1 MAESNGSPPV
11 DPDEEKEEIVV
22 PTQPVHVFLLAGQS
36 NMAGRGVLA
45 DDATTREAPALDD
58 RIFVWKD
65 GAWVAPAHH
74 PLHSDKDTAGV
85 GPGLSFARE
94 VIQALPAA
102 ERCVG
107 LVPCAVGGTAI
118 ARWEPDGGDLF
129 AAAADAARA
138 SVEASAAA
146 DARLSGVLWHQ
157 GESDADDAARAAAYP
172 DALARVARSLPE
184 RACCDAADFVPV
196 MIVGELGVN
205 FLDAKRFPHARAV
218 NDAICKAPGVLDQE
232 GRLVS
237 VCSALG
243 LSHLGDNLHFD
254 ALSAEILGRRYAHAW
269 LLTEGLAPPDL
280 HDFALA
286 PGLLNDEVDRPW
298 YARFFGMITCA
309 T

>member
-65 GAWVAPAHH
+65 GAWAAPAHH

-94 VIQALPAA
+94 IIQALPAA

-107 LVPCAVGGTAI
+107 L
-118 ARWEPDGGDLF
+118 
-129 AAAADAARA
+129 A

-157 GESDADDAARAAAYP
+157 GESGADDAASAYP

-286 PGLLNDEVDRPW
+286 PGFLNDEVDRPW
-298 YARFFGMITCA
+298 YSRFFGMITCA